1 MTHQQGIF
9 KGAGGLPLF
18 YQSWQPEGECRGVV
32 ALVHGFGEHSGRHET
47 IARPLLAEGFAVYGF
62 DHRGHGHSPG
72 KRGFIQQWSE
82 FRDDVAAFL
91 NMIRQENVARPLFLF
106 GHSLGGLIVLEYAL
120 HHPQN
125 LSGVIASAPLLAQAG
140 ISPLLISLSKV
151 LSRLWPGLNLD
162 TRLDINGI
170 SRDSAE
176 AKRYQDDPLVHS
188 LGTPRLATGIAQAT
202 AWTLAHA
209 PEWKLPL
216 YVYHGT
222 GDTIV
227 PISGSRT
234 FFAQVNIPDKQ
245 WREFA
250 EGRHELHHDLCRDE
264 VFHTLIEWLNAHL

>member
-47 IARPLLAEGFAVYGF
+47 IARPLLAEGFYVFGF
-62 DHRGHGHSPG
+62 YHRGHGDSLG
-72 KRGFIQQWSE
+72 QRGFITQWSE
-82 FRDDVAAFL
+82 FRADVAAFL